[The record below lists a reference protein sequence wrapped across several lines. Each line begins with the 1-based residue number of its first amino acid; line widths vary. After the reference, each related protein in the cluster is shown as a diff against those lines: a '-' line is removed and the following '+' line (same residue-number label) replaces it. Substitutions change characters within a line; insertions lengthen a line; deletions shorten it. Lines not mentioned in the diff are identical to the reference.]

1 MIRKNKPNL
10 IIIYA
15 DDLGFGDLNCYGAT
29 DIPTPYLDKMAK
41 EGCMFENAYAT
52 AATCTPSRYSLLT
65 GSYPWR
71 NPKAKILKGDAP
83 MLIDENES
91 TLPKSLLK
99 SGYNTAVI
107 GKWHLGLGNE
117 EKPIDWNQPI
127 HPSPLDV
134 GFNKSYVMAATNDR
148 VPCVYVNDRLV
159 ENLDPDDPIE
169 VSYSK
174 ENPFPEIPTGKSNP
188 ELLKTFHS
196 DAQHFDTIVNS
207 VGRIGFSRGGNT
219 AQWDDQT
226 MSDVFLNKSKE
237 FIEENKET
245 PFFLYYALHQP
256 HVPRIPSKRFEGYT
270 NKGPRGDVIAE
281 LDWCVGEI
289 LEHLKKHEL
298 DKNTIIVFSSDNGPV
313 LDDGYKDLSVE
324 KCGTHKPA
332 GPLRGGKYSMFD
344 GGSRVPMITYCP
356 NLVKKGKNNA
366 LFSHVDFF
374 ASLSSLF
381 KYPYDA
387 ANELDSI
394 DLLDVLLGKSEKG
407 RDHLVTEG
415 IGAKT
420 VIRWKNWIY
429 IPPYDGPKIFADK
442 NIETGNSDLDQ
453 LYNLE
458 NDIGQMT
465 NIADKHPEIVKD
477 LKDLLNSI
485 QKNSQTPNNTQ
496 SNVSDI

>member
-1 MIRKNKPNL
+1 MKRSKQHNV

-29 DIPTPYLDKMAK
+29 DLPTPYLDKMAK

-71 NPKAKILKGDAP
+71 NANAKILRGDAP
-83 MLIDENES
+83 MLIES
-91 TLPKSLLK
+91 NQATLPKLLLEA
-99 SGYNTAVI
+99 GYSTAVI
-107 GKWHLGLGNE
+107 GKWHLGLGNDE
-117 EKPIDWNQPI
+117 APIDWNKPIQPT
-127 HPSPLDV
+127 PLDV
-134 GFNKSYVMAATNDR
+134 GFKESFIMAATNDR
-148 VPCVYVNDRLV
+148 VPCVYLNGRSV
-159 ENLDPDDPIE
+159 ENLDPNDPIE
-169 VSYSK
+169 VSYNK
-174 ENPFPEIPTGKSNP
+174 ENPFPEIPTGRRNP
-188 ELLKTFHS
+188 ELLTTIHS
-196 DAQHFDTIVNS
+196 DQQHFDTIVNG
-207 VGRIGFSRGGNT
+207 VGRIGFSRGGKT
-219 AQWDDQT
+219 AQWDDET
-226 MSDVFLNKSKE
+226 MSEVFLNKSKE
-237 FIEENKET
+237 FINKNIDK
-245 PFFLYYALHQP
+245 PFFLYYPLHQP
-256 HVPRIPSKRFEGYT
+256 HVPRIPSKKFQGAT

-289 LEHLKKHEL
+289 LEHLNKL
-298 DKNTIIVFSSDNGPV
+298 NLQDDTLLIFSSDNGPV
-313 LDDGYKDLSVE
+313 LDDGYEDQSVE
-324 KCGTHKPA
+324 KCGVHKPA

-356 NLVKKGKNNA
+356 SLVKKGKNNA

-374 ASLSSLF
+374 QSLSSLCGYSSETD
-381 KYPYDA
+381 KQ
-387 ANELDSI
+387 LDSV
-394 DLLDVLLGKSEKG
+394 DLLNVILGNSEDG

-429 IPPYDGPKIFADK
+429 IPPEEGPEIFADK

-465 NIADKHPEIVKD
+465 NIAYEHPEIVKD

-485 QKNSQTPNNTQ
+485 QKNSPPQNNNS

>member
-127 HPSPLDV
+127 HPSPIDV

-442 NIETGNSDLDQ
+442 KIETGNSDLDQ